1 MNTDTIL
8 SQSSAPGINLGL
20 ENIQTLLANLKNPQ
34 NNYPIIH
41 VAGTNGKGSVCAY
54 LSAILTEAGYQ
65 TGRYTS
71 PHLIDWT
78 ERITI
83 NEIAITNN
91 NLESHLLQVKQAIN
105 PKNSPTQFEI
115 ITAAAFLYFAEKKVD
130 IAIIEVGLGG
140 RLDATNICE
149 KTLLSII
156 TSIGLDHT
164 EMLGPTLAHIAYE
177 KAGILKPQTPSI
189 IGKIPPEAKQVIQ
202 QKITQLNCPVTWIE
216 PANPHPTKPNTAI
229 YKNLE
234 YSLPLAGDIQLINS
248 AIAIETLLN
257 LKQKGWK
264 ITQKNIIQGI
274 AKTRWPGRIQWVNWQ
289 GNQILIDGCH
299 NPENALALRRYLNS
313 QKITSINWVI
323 GMMARK
329 DHQGI
334 FQALLQPHDRLYIV
348 PIPDSGTAQP
358 QQLLNLAKTLCPDLA
373 ETQCFPD
380 LKSALK
386 SATKNLDKTTVLCGS
401 LYLIG
406 HFLEIQTNSLN

>member
-1 MNTDTIL
+1 MNTDIIL
-8 SQSSAPGINLGL
+8 RQSSAPGINLGL
-20 ENIQTLLANLKNPQ
+20 KNIQTLLANLNNPQ

-83 NEIAITNN
+83 NEIPIPNRD
-91 NLESHLLQVKQAIN
+91 LEKHLLQVKQAIN
-105 PKNSPTQFEI
+105 PENSPTQFEI

-140 RLDATNICE
+140 RLDATNVCE

-164 EMLGPTLAHIAYE
+164 EMLGPTLAHIAFE

-202 QKITQLNCPVTWIE
+202 QKISQLNCPVTWIE
-216 PANPHPTKPNTAI
+216 PATPHPTKPNTAI

-257 LKQKGWK
+257 LKQQGWK

-274 AKTRWPGRIQWVNWQ
+274 TKTRWPGRIQWVKWQ
-289 GNQILIDGCH
+289 ENQILIDGCH

-334 FQALLQPHDRLYIV
+334 FQALLQPHDRLYVV
-348 PIPDSGTAQP
+348 PIPDSGSAQP
-358 QQLLNLAKTLCPDLA
+358 EQLLNLAKTLCPDLA
-373 ETQCFPD
+373 ETQHFSD
-380 LKSALK
+380 LKSALNTAIK
-386 SATKNLDKTTVLCGS
+386 HLDKTTVLCGS
-401 LYLIG
+401 LYLVG
-406 HFLEIQTNSLN
+406 HFLEIQTNSSN